1 VQACGWSM
9 GGAMLAQSPP
19 DICGA
24 SSREK
29 EFTMKKLAAAA
40 LAAIVVSSIV
50 APAFAQTV
58 KNCAFKD
65 QVLCKVETLSN
76 TKED

>member
-1 VQACGWSM
+1 
-9 GGAMLAQSPP
+9 
-19 DICGA
+19 
-24 SSREK
+24 
-29 EFTMKKLAAAA
+29 MKKLAAAA